1 MASYSFSG
9 CDFKCLAF
17 PYGNADAVELTT
29 LVTVS
34 FSTVHSKSPAR
45 TLSRNYPAGYTNTIS
60 EIRGTMIFNRHEER
74 PLNGIAGASR
84 YHFKDEI
91 KRASRFNP
99 LNILG
104 GELDPFDLELIAVT
118 EAGEALNGALS
129 ELNMMRLYGIEI
141 IGSGEVISVHNTL
154 TEKTYS
160 FVARG
165 FRELERFH
173 STPFK
178 TTEEIRS
185 RAIELAR
192 RGVVNEDVIDPY
204 TLRVKV

>member
-9 CDFKCLAF
+9 CDFKCLAY
-17 PYGNADAVELTT
+17 PYNGDAVELTT

-34 FSTVHSKSPAR
+34 FSTVHGKSPAR
-45 TLSRNYPAGYTNTIS
+45 TLNRNYPAGYTNTVS
-60 EIRGTMIFNRHEER
+60 EIRGTMIFNRHQDR
-74 PLNGIAGASR
+74 PLKGISGMER
-84 YHFKDEI
+84 YHFKDNE
-91 KRASRFNP
+91 KRHSDADLKNV
-99 LNILG
+99 LG

-118 EAGEALNGALS
+118 EAGEALISGHNS
-129 ELNMMRLYGIEI
+129 ELSIMRLYGIEI

-165 FRELERFH
+165 FKELEKYR
-173 STPFK
+173 SSPLTTP
-178 TTEEIRS
+178 EEIKR
-185 RAIELAR
+185 RATQMADL
-192 RGVVNEDVIDPY
+192 GVIDTDMIDLI